1 MKQKEVNGTK
11 IGKVTILDGSR
22 KDDIEAGIAGETLCS
37 ELTGKG
43 VRFTHWKLRDIQ
55 IAPCIGCFK
64 CWVNTPG
71 ECVFDD
77 QQRKIYADL
86 ASSDTIV
93 IITPITFGGY
103 SSELK
108 KGMDRFI
115 PILLPFFRKYNGET
129 HHPSRSGKPWNLIGI
144 GTLPAKDGEKES
156 LFRDLVRRNSLNMH
170 SASTTSTILYKGA
183 SEKDIKLQTAA
194 ALRQVVA

>member
-1 MKQKEVNGTK
+1 MREKEGNGTK

-22 KDDIEAGIAGETLCS
+22 KDDIEAGIAGEMLGS

-43 VRFTHWKLRDIQ
+43 VRFTHWKLRDIEV
-55 IAPCIGCFK
+55 APCIGCFK

-77 QQRKIYADL
+77 EQRRIYADM

-103 SSELK
+103 SSEL
-108 KGMDRFI
+108 
-115 PILLPFFRKYNGET
+115 
-129 HHPSRSGKPWNLIGI
+129 
-144 GTLPAKDGEKES
+144 
-156 LFRDLVRRNSLNMH
+156 
-170 SASTTSTILYKGA
+170 
-183 SEKDIKLQTAA
+183 
-194 ALRQVVA
+194 